1 MAREIQITPKRIVY
15 AQDLEMILFKKLM
28 QIASQ
33 QQEEITEIIQRTL
46 QDMKSNVSGVLEG
59 YNQRRRFYLIFT
71 SHVCP

>member
-1 MAREIQITPKRIVY
+1 MAREIQITPRRIGY

-46 QDMKSNVSGVLEG
+46 QDMKSNVNGVLEG
-59 YNQRRRFYLIFT
+59 YNQRRMLNILN
-71 SHVCP
+71 

>member
-15 AQDLEMILFKKLM
+15 AQELEMILFKKLM

-46 QDMKSNVSGVLEG
+46 QDMKSNVSEVLEG
-59 YNQRRRFYLIFT
+59 YNQRRKLFYIF
-71 SHVCP
+71 S